1 MNVAIHLPNSVTCA
15 DDIPVTFV
23 PSVNPTLTKTSIMDS
38 SGKVLLG
45 VLAGI
50 AAGATLGILFAPDK
64 GSNTRK
70 KIVDKSND
78 YADDLTKRFN
88 EFADGLTKKVEKMG
102 KQVEHAAQNVNHSAA
117 TAIEDVTATVNKA
130 NR

>member
-1 MNVAIHLPNSVTCA
+1 MN
-15 DDIPVTFV
+15 
-23 PSVNPTLTKTSIMDS
+23 S

-78 YADDLTKRFN
+78 YADDLTDRFN
-88 EFADGLTKKVEKMG
+88 EFVDGVNRKVDTLTNKAGHMAD
-102 KQVEHAAQNVNHSAA
+102 NVNHKAHNA
-117 TAIEDVTATVNKA
+117 MEELTASVKSD
-130 NR
+130 R